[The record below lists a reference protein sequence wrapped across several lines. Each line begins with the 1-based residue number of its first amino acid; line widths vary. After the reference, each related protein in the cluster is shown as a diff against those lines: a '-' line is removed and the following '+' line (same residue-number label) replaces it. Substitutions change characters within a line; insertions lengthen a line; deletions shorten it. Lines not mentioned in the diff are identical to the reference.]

1 MKRKLLTIVSA
12 ALIAVFIVCILFLV
26 QYGLFILTGSVT
38 AVVAVFTA
46 LLMAFMLKDYQEKG
60 EQ

>member
-1 MKRKLLTIVSA
+1 MKKKLLTIISA
-12 ALIAVFIVCILFLV
+12 ALIAVFIVSILFLV
-26 QYGLFILTGSVT
+26 EYGVFILTGSVT
-38 AVVAVFTA
+38 AVMAVFTA